1 MTPPQDEAGVRAGDD
16 IIADEVRAADE
27 IAGRAAL
34 VREATR
40 AQHRDAESRRFITAL
55 MGGELSL
62 ADYTTY
68 LAQLAYVYRALE
80 SRTPRP
86 DDPQIVADPRLP
98 RFAAI
103 VSDLAALGVSDFEAE
118 HPALPAT
125 QEYVDR
131 LHEIAGEL
139 PRYVAHHYTRY
150 LGDLSGG
157 LAIAKLVARHYGATQ
172 EQLGFYSFE
181 GIDSPVTFKRAYR
194 EGLDELPFDAADDE
208 AFVDEARRAFAL
220 NAAIFEALQE
230 VTQHA
235 PVPAA

>member
-86 DDPQIVADPRLP
+86 DDPAIVVDPRLP
-98 RFAAI
+98 RFASIQA
-103 VSDLAALGVSDFEAE
+103 DLAALGVTDWEGE
-118 HPALPAT
+118 HPALPETLA
-125 QEYVDR
+125 YVER
-131 LHEIAGEL
+131 L
-139 PRYVAHHYTRY
+139 
-150 LGDLSGG
+150 
-157 LAIAKLVARHYGATQ
+157 
-172 EQLGFYSFE
+172 
-181 GIDSPVTFKRAYR
+181 
-194 EGLDELPFDAADDE
+194 
-208 AFVDEARRAFAL
+208 
-220 NAAIFEALQE
+220 
-230 VTQHA
+230 
-235 PVPAA
+235 